1 MTPSDDVFRDP
12 QRPVADRVADLMD
25 RLEPAEKLGL
35 LHQHQAAVPR
45 LGVGPFRTGTEA
57 LHGVAWLGP
66 ATVFPQAVGLATSWN
81 TDLLHAVGVAVGSEV
96 RAFHDKDPA
105 AVGLN
110 VWAPVVNPL
119 RDPRWGRNEEG
130 YSEDPWLTGEL
141 ATAFGSGLAGD
152 GSGPLQTAPTL
163 KHFLAYNNETDRCT
177 TSSSLPARVL
187 REYELPAFEAP
198 LRAGA
203 AVAVM
208 PSYNLVNG
216 RPAHLSPLINDV
228 LRGWSDHELLV
239 VSDAGAPANLF
250 GLQEYCPD
258 GATAYAAA
266 LGAGV
271 DSFTQ
276 DDNDP
281 SGTIQLLEE
290 AVARG
295 LITQQDIDRAAAR
308 ALTLRIR
315 LGEFDPAGQPTPA
328 PDIVGCQAH
337 RDLAREAAR
346 QAFVLLKNEDIL
358 PLPADTRRV
367 AVLGPLADTLQED
380 WYSGTLPYQ
389 VTAVKAL
396 AERLGPDA
404 VEYCE
409 GADRVQFGAAGM
421 SLEAVEGGVVGL
433 TRSSAGFDVFD
444 WGGGAC
450 TLRSARTGRYLTVTN
465 DGTLRADHPGP
476 NSWVINETFELLL
489 VEDGGCLL
497 RHCTTGCY
505 VTGQDDGR
513 IVVTADEQSDATVF
527 EITRIIDGAV
537 LAAAAAARAD
547 VAVVVVGNHP
557 LVNGRETEDRVTLD
571 LPAGQKRL
579 VRAVQAGNA
588 QTVLVMSSSYPF
600 SVGWADR
607 DLPAVV
613 WSAHGGQEYGHALAD
628 VLCGVVDAGGRLPQT
643 WYRSEADLPDLL
655 DYDIITSDATYQY
668 FRGSPLYPFGHGLSY
683 TTFAYGALEIGSPSI
698 AKDGDVQVTCMVTN
712 TGSRPGHEVVQLY
725 THQQNSRVKQPLR
738 RLRAIRHL
746 DLAPGE
752 SAQVEL
758 TVAAADLAIWD
769 VTRDRYWIEPAR
781 HSVLIGRSC
790 TDIRLSASVDVLGDP
805 IPDRDLTAAP
815 LPAAA
820 FDEYCGVTLSDA
832 RPDRGD
838 AVRSEHP
845 GAWLA
850 FADTDFGGGH
860 AECRLTVAS
869 ELAKPAAVELRLD
882 DPYHGPVL
890 ATAEIDPTG
899 HRHSWTQLTTA
910 LATGSGVHTLYV
922 VFAEAGVFL
931 RELSF
936 S

>member
-1 MTPSDDVFRDP
+1 MSQSHDVFRDP
-12 QRPVADRVADLMD
+12 QRPLAERVADLME

-35 LHQHQAAVPR
+35 LHQHQAPVPR

-81 TDLLHAVGVAVGSEV
+81 TDLLHAVGVAVSAEV
-96 RAFHDKDPA
+96 RAFHAKDPA

-141 ATAFGSGLAGD
+141 AIAFGSGLAGD

-163 KHFLAYNNETDRCT
+163 KHFLAYNNETDRCA
-177 TSSSLPARVL
+177 TSSNMPARVL

-216 RPAHLSPLINDV
+216 RPAHLTPLINDV
-228 LRGWSDHELLV
+228 MRGWSDQELLV

-250 GLQEYCPD
+250 GLQEYYPD

-266 LGAGV
+266 LRAGV

-276 DDNDP
+276 DDSDAGP
-281 SGTIQLLEE
+281 SVRFLET
-290 AVARG
+290 ALARG

-308 ALTLRIR
+308 ALTLRFR
-315 LGEFDPAGQPTPA
+315 LGEFDPGGEATPE
-328 PDIVGCQAH
+328 PDIVGCQEH

-346 QAFVLLKNEDIL
+346 QALVLLKNDDLL
-358 PLPADTRRV
+358 PLPTDVRRV
-367 AVLGPLADTLQED
+367 AVLGPLADNLQED

-389 VTAVKAL
+389 VTALKAL
-396 AERLGPDA
+396 TERLGPDA

-409 GADRVQFGAAGM
+409 GADRVQFGFAG
-421 SLEAVEGGVVGL
+421 SALEAGEDAVVGL
-433 TRSSAGFDVFD
+433 LGSSAGFDLFD

-450 TLRSARTGRYLTVTN
+450 TLRSVRTGRYLTVSD
-465 DGTLRADHPGP
+465 DGVLRADHPGP
-476 NSWVINETFELLL
+476 NSWVVNETFELIRI
-489 VEDGGCLL
+489 EDGKCLL
-497 RHCTTGCY
+497 RHRTTGRY
-505 VTGQDDGR
+505 VTQQEDGR
-513 IVVTADEQSDATVF
+513 IAVAADEERTATAF
-527 EITRIIDGAV
+527 EFTRIVDGAV
-537 LAAAAAARAD
+537 LAAAAAARAE
-547 VAVVVVGNHP
+547 VALVVVGNHP
-557 LVNGRETEDRVTLD
+557 LVNGRETEDRVELD
-571 LPAGQKRL
+571 LPAGQERL
-579 VRAVQAGNA
+579 VRAVQAGNPR
-588 QTVLVMSSSYPF
+588 TVLVMSSSYPF

-628 VLCGVVDAGGRLPQT
+628 VLFGVSDAAGRLPQT

-683 TTFAYGALEIGSPSI
+683 TTFAYGDLEIGSPSI
-698 AKDGDVQVTCMVTN
+698 AKDGEVQVSCTVTN
-712 TGSRPGHEVVQLY
+712 TGSRSGHEVVQLY

-738 RLRAIRHL
+738 RLRAVQHL

-752 SAQVEL
+752 SARVNL

-781 HSVLIGRSC
+781 HSILIGRSC

-815 LPAAA
+815 LPADA
-820 FDEYCGVTLSDA
+820 FDEYCGITLTDA
-832 RPDRGD
+832 DLERGD

-850 FADTDFGGGH
+850 FGDTDFGAGFTS
-860 AECRLTVAS
+860 ATLTVAS
-869 ELAKPAAVELRLD
+869 ELSKPATIELRLD
-882 DPYHGPVL
+882 DPYHGSVL
-890 ATAEIDPTG
+890 ATAEIHPTG
-899 HRHSWTQLTTA
+899 HRHGWVQHGTA
-910 LATGSGVHTLYV
+910 LIPSSGVHTLYV